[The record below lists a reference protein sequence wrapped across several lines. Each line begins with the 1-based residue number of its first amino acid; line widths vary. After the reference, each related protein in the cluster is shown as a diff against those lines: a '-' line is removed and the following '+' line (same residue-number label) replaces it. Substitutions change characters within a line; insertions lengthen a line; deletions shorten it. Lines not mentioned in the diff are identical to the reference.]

1 RLKRI
6 VPTEKTVELHGHII
20 ANIHYM
26 EDILKEGIPREDM
39 ETCMRVLEQMSA
51 NLAGNEKDRGK
62 ETTKHE

>member
-1 RLKRI
+1 M
-6 VPTEKTVELHGHII
+6 ELHGHII
-20 ANIHYM
+20 ANIHHM